1 MDVQN
6 LKKQVALIAAKAI
19 ELRRELHR
27 FPEPGNGETRT
38 AKIIEKELANLR
50 LKPEYLLETGLIS
63 TIFAG
68 NGFDAKETVG
78 LRADIDGLP
87 IKETLNLPFVSL
99 NEGYMHACGHD
110 VHTAV
115 LLGTAMVLAKN
126 KHELRR
132 NVRLI
137 FQPAE
142 ETTGGAERM
151 IAAGCLAEPDVTSIY
166 GLHIMPEL
174 TAGQIG
180 IRTGCVH
187 AGSDMFQIHV
197 KGKGSHGASPE
208 MGIDALLT
216 GCQIVSN
223 LQTIVSRSIDAT
235 HPAVLTV
242 GSFESGTAGNIIAE
256 EAFLKGIIR
265 TIEPGVGRLIKAR
278 TEEIVRYTSAA
289 AGAEGTVKFQNGYPA
304 LFNETASTERVHE
317 ITASLVGEENCIS
330 IKKPSMR
337 VDDFSYYLNNV
348 KGSYFFLGSGFSQRE
363 NPPIHS
369 GDLYV
374 NEKCI
379 EVGIMVMSA
388 LCLL

>member
-174 TAGQIG
+174 TA
-180 IRTGCVH
+180 
-187 AGSDMFQIHV
+187 
-197 KGKGSHGASPE
+197 
-208 MGIDALLT
+208 
-216 GCQIVSN
+216 
-223 LQTIVSRSIDAT
+223 
-235 HPAVLTV
+235 
-242 GSFESGTAGNIIAE
+242 
-256 EAFLKGIIR
+256 
-265 TIEPGVGRLIKAR
+265 
-278 TEEIVRYTSAA
+278 
-289 AGAEGTVKFQNGYPA
+289 
-304 LFNETASTERVHE
+304 
-317 ITASLVGEENCIS
+317 
-330 IKKPSMR
+330 
-337 VDDFSYYLNNV
+337 
-348 KGSYFFLGSGFSQRE
+348 
-363 NPPIHS
+363 
-369 GDLYV
+369 
-374 NEKCI
+374 
-379 EVGIMVMSA
+379 
-388 LCLL
+388 